1 MKRNIAQAGFL
12 MSGGALFTRDVRL
25 LMEILFSIGE
35 DAESTVLYYSYSDVG
50 YNLGHERAK
59 FTGKMCT
66 TNFECVCVCV
76 CVRECVYL
84 WMYKNIYQKRV
95 RYLCKHPLYTF
106 KTYTDVLNKA
116 KLFTECIT
124 KEVLMAWTLLSFT
137 QTELYSREAL
147 ENLSHPLKDYNSL
160 NTWCQ
165 FVSTNRKILTIYTL
179 HFKKNNHE
187 AKED

>member
-1 MKRNIAQAGFL
+1 M
-12 MSGGALFTRDVRL
+12 
-25 LMEILFSIGE
+25 
-35 DAESTVLYYSYSDVG
+35 Y
-50 YNLGHERAK
+50 
-59 FTGKMCT
+59 T
-66 TNFECVCVCV
+66 TNFQCVCVCV

-179 HFKKNNHE
+179 HFKKTTTKQKKINAGLNFDRQRRKVIRWYFKSCFLSIE
-187 AKED
+187 KCCSFLFCK